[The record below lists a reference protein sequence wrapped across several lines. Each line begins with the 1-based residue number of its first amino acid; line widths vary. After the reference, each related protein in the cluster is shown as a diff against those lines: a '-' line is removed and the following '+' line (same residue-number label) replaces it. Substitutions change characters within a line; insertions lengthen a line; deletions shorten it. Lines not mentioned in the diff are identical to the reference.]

1 MALADIPLLF
11 LLAVLLGLAWAA
23 RATLPPGD

>member
-11 LLAVLLGLAWAA
+11 LLAVLLGLAWAD
-23 RATLPPGD
+23 LPPGYWP